1 MKPRLAGAFM
11 LLALLTSACNSSMK
25 TLDIKRNP
33 NPKMRYEIT
42 LAVHDAP
49 GPFESVS
56 GYMQHQ
62 VLDKACVPEIPFE
75 GAKVMPDHPVDFAF
89 TRINDQEYVGTV
101 YLDLLQDDD
110 YYGLGECH
118 WTMTLAGV
126 VLKTQSASF
135 VSSIPLS
142 SIVARTP
149 NSAYLPKKAYFA
161 KASEPAVMSISGM
174 PFGTPVAEYAAKH
187 PEEFFVV
194 TLTSSEIRQ

>member
-1 MKPRLAGAFM
+1 
-11 LLALLTSACNSSMK
+11 
-25 TLDIKRNP
+25 
-33 NPKMRYEIT
+33 
-42 LAVHDAP
+42 
-49 GPFESVS
+49 
-56 GYMQHQ
+56 
-62 VLDKACVPEIPFE
+62 
-75 GAKVMPDHPVDFAF
+75 MPDHPVDFAF

-142 SIVARTP
+142 NIVARAP

-161 KASEPAVMSISGM
+161 KASEPTVIEDSSGGTLYINRSISGM